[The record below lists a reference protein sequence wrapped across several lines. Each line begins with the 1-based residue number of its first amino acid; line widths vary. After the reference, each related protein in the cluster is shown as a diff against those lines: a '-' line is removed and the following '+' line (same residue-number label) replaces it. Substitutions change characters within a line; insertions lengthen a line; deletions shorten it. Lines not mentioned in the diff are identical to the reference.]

1 MILLLQSPCLLSLEE
16 KISFGIKGNQY
27 KKGKTGSSRA
37 ETVVV
42 CSLFLFL
49 MFFFFFL
56 NEPRVLSLFSLSFNS
71 YFHFMFFVLLP

>member
-27 KKGKTGSSRA
+27 KKGKTGSSRG

-42 CSLFLFL
+42 CQFCFCFL
-49 MFFFFFL
+49 FFFFL
-56 NEPRVLSLFSLSFNS
+56 NKPWVLNLISLSFNS